1 MLAASHALCC
11 VSRRGTMK
19 RGRHRRQVRKPCI
32 SIKLSA
38 VVLSLLMA
46 VTFMP
51 ISVMA
56 EGSADTGGGTPAAEQ
71 QAQES
76 GGSEVNTG
84 TVSGEVKDGQQ
95 NSSEDVVQ
103 SPEVKTPAET
113 ADQPAEKKDGEE
125 ISGEG
130 DGNSTV
136 VARVGEKEYSNI
148 DTAISEAAPGATI
161 ILLANVEPKKTFCK
175 SLTFKSE
182 GEKNFYSVTYDVCG
196 WRYSGNLT
204 FNHAKFFVNSDSN
217 AEVEGIPKWDRWFS
231 MVFKDATLTLE
242 DGAEAK
248 YSFDSSAGTNC
259 AIYTEKGTESSI
271 IVRGGSSF
279 AVSGR
284 NTKGKDGQ
292 GVQLGNTANC
302 KISVTEGSNF
312 LIDGCNRGYVNSPT
326 VDVEDSQFT
335 VQDCA
340 ANASNGGNFTAVNS
354 TVNFL
359 NNGGHGLSA
368 DDTCI
373 EDSTLTSTRNGYTGI
388 HIGGDLTV
396 IGKFKVISKENGWNS
411 FAADRLAGLRINRG
425 GILGAESSID
435 VENNYEVGMWIEG
448 KEGKIKNVD
457 LSAGSVTIKELRLY
471 NGVNS
476 NS

>member
-302 KISVTEGSNF
+302 KISVT
-312 LIDGCNRGYVNSPT
+312 
-326 VDVEDSQFT
+326 
-335 VQDCA
+335 
-340 ANASNGGNFTAVNS
+340 
-354 TVNFL
+354 
-359 NNGGHGLSA
+359 
-368 DDTCI
+368 
-373 EDSTLTSTRNGYTGI
+373 
-388 HIGGDLTV
+388 
-396 IGKFKVISKENGWNS
+396 
-411 FAADRLAGLRINRG
+411 
-425 GILGAESSID
+425 
-435 VENNYEVGMWIEG
+435 
-448 KEGKIKNVD
+448 
-457 LSAGSVTIKELRLY
+457 
-471 NGVNS
+471 
-476 NS
+476 